1 MSSMGIKSRRAVAL
15 VTVAFLL
22 VAGGLLALYLTSNR
36 REVTTSSQA
45 AYDAYR
51 QGIENLRRF
60 YRKDAQVDFAKAL
73 SLDPNFAM
81 AMVRL
86 AGLSNQEQ
94 SKSLMERAR
103 RLRDRLNDHEKLW
116 LDLAS
121 MDEKASR
128 EDRLRIL
135 RAIREKYPDDIDA
148 TEMIA
153 GYQMSEG
160 RTEEAIHTMMEIL
173 SKDPNNA
180 GVYNQCG
187 YYYAYRGEYDR
198 AIENLKK
205 YQFMA
210 PNQANPYDSLGEIQA
225 YSGRYDEAIANLNK
239 ALSLK
244 PDFFDSNGNL
254 AVVFEGQGDPKK
266 AIEYYLK
273 AAKDSL
279 TEGKRMDYYARAL
292 RTAVYSG
299 DKAAAREVAALVAD
313 LPKGKDTEIRK
324 EYVAAILDL
333 VDGRWAEAEKHL
345 SEVHPKVLANFQKEF
360 PDSSRKPHFPHW
372 NMLMALAK
380 ERLGKTEEAI
390 ALYEKN
396 ANPPNPWDN
405 FESRRWVYEARARL
419 AALVARKGDLDRAE
433 KLLAENRAWNPSWA
447 PTKEFEQAVA
457 AQRRDKVLAATG
469 QAGDRQGAR

>member
-1 MSSMGIKSRRAVAL
+1 MSKMGIKSRRAVAL

-22 VAGGLLALYLTSNR
+22 VAGGLLAFYLTSNR

-45 AYDAYR
+45 AYEAYR
-51 QGIENLRRF
+51 QGIENLRRH
-60 YRKDAQVDFAKAL
+60 YGKDAQVDFAKAL

-86 AGLSNQEQ
+86 AWLSNQEQ
-94 SKSLMERAR
+94 AKSLIERAR
-103 RLRDRLNDHEKLW
+103 RLRDRLNERERLW

-135 RAIREKYPDDIDA
+135 RAIHEKYPDDIDA
-148 TEMIA
+148 TQTIA
-153 GYQMSEG
+153 MYQISEG
-160 RTEEAIHTMMEIL
+160 RTEEAIHTMMEVL

-180 GVYNQCG
+180 EVYNQCG
-187 YYYAYRGEYDR
+187 YYYAYRGEYEK

-225 YSGRYDEAIANLNK
+225 YSGHYDEAITNLNK
-239 ALSLK
+239 ALALK
-244 PDFFDSNGNL
+244 PDFFDSSAHL
-254 AVVFEGQGDPKK
+254 AVVFEGKGEPKK

-273 AAKDSL
+273 AARDSL
-279 TEGKRMDYYARAL
+279 EGKRTEYYGAAL
-292 RTAVYSG
+292 RAALYSG
-299 DKAAAREVAALVAD
+299 DKAAAREVAARFAE
-313 LPKGKDTEIRK
+313 LPKTKETEIRK
-324 EYVAAILDL
+324 DYIQAVLDL
-333 VDGRWAEAEKHL
+333 VEGRPAEAEKL
-345 SEVHPKVLANFQKEF
+345 LAEIYPKVLANFEKEKY
-360 PDSSRKPHFPHW
+360 DSPRKPHFPHW
-372 NMLMALAK
+372 NLLMALAK
-380 ERLGKTEEAI
+380 ERQGKTDEAI

-396 ANPPNPWDN
+396 VNPPYPWNN
-405 FESRRWVYEARARL
+405 FESRRWVYESRARL
-419 AALVARKGDLDRAE
+419 AALVAKKGDVDRAE

-447 PTKEFEQAVA
+447 PTKEFELAVA
-457 AQRRDKVLAATG
+457 AQRRDKVLSATG

>member
-1 MSSMGIKSRRAVAL
+1 MGIKSRRAVVFVA
-15 VTVAFLL
+15 VAFLL

-45 AYDAYR
+45 AYEAYR
-51 QGIENLRRF
+51 QGIENLRRY

-86 AGLSNQEQ
+86 AGLSNQDQ
-94 SKSLMERAR
+94 AKSLIERAR
-103 RLRDRLNDHEKLW
+103 RLRDRLNERERLW

-148 TEMIA
+148 TQMIA
-153 GYQMSEG
+153 MYQMSEG
-160 RTEEAIHTMMEIL
+160 RTEEAIHTMMGVL
-173 SKDPNNA
+173 AQDPNNA
-180 GVYNQCG
+180 EVYNQCG
-187 YYYAYRGEYDR
+187 YYYAYRGEYDK
-198 AIENLKK
+198 AIDNLKK

-244 PDFFDSNGNL
+244 PDFFDSNAHL
-254 AVVFEGQGDPKK
+254 AVAFEGKGDSKK

-273 AAKDSL
+273 AARDSL
-279 TEGKRMDYYARAL
+279 TEGKRMEYYLAAL
-292 RTAVYSG
+292 WAALDSG
-299 DKAAAREVAALVAD
+299 DKATARDVAARVAE

-324 EYVAAILDL
+324 LAVDAILDL
-333 VDGRWAEAEKHL
+333 LEGRPAEAEKKL
-345 SEVHPKVLANFQKEF
+345 TELHPKVLANFEKENY
-360 PDSSRKPHFPHW
+360 DSHRKPHFPRW

-380 ERLGKTEEAI
+380 ERQGRTDEAI

-396 ANPPNPWDN
+396 VNPPYPWDN
-405 FESRRWVYEARARL
+405 FGSRRWVFESRARL
-419 AALVARKGDLDRAE
+419 AALLAQKGDVDQAE
-433 KLLAENRAWNPSWA
+433 KLLAENRAWNPNWA
-447 PTKEFEQAVA
+447 PTKEAELTVA
-457 AQRRDKVLAATG
+457 AQRREKVNSATG